1 MTETELRDS
10 IRTSRQ
16 ATESGPVFV
25 RRILDLV
32 VAVGDHRSSPGEI
45 AAGIILL
52 EPTRGHLRFRGLD
65 VDQDDQP

>member
-1 MTETELRDS
+1 MTETQLRDA

-16 ATESGPVFV
+16 AQESGPVFV

-32 VAVGDHRSSPGEI
+32 IAVGDHCSSPGEI
-45 AAGIILL
+45 ASGIISLV
-52 EPTRGHLRFRGLD
+52 PTRAHLIFRGLD

>member
-1 MTETELRDS
+1 MTETQLRDA

-16 ATESGPVFV
+16 AAESAPVFV
-25 RRILDLV
+25 RRILQL
-32 VAVGDHRSSPGEI
+32 AVDVGTHPSSPGEI

-52 EPTRGHLRFRGLD
+52 VPTRAHLKFRGLD